1 MNCAELEIP
10 LCDYLDGALYG
21 ERKAEVE
28 AHLAECASCASLA
41 KDAQAAVE
49 FIGRA
54 EVVEPPPE
62 LLTRI
67 LFDLRGEIQREAPV
81 AGGARQWFAQWLRPV
96 LQPKFAMGMA
106 MTILSLSMLERFAG
120 IEVRQLNPADL
131 DPAKIVMSIEDRA
144 HRGWLAVV
152 KYYESLRLVY
162 EIQTRIQE
170 WTVPEEG
177 DQPPANDEAKQ
188 PSTGGAAGKS
198 STERRERGAK

>member
-10 LCDYLDGALYG
+10 LCDYLDGALHG

-41 KDAQAAVE
+41 KDAQVAVE

-67 LFDLRGEIQREAPV
+67 LFDLRGEIQREAPMAV
-81 AGGARQWFAQWLRPV
+81 GVRKWFAQWLRPV

-106 MTILSLSMLERFAG
+106 MTVLSLSMLGRVAG

-131 DPAKIVMSIEDRA
+131 DPAKIVMGVEDRV

-177 DQPPANDEAKQ
+177 DQQPAEDAAA
-188 PSTGGAAGKS
+188 PATGRAAGKS

>member
-1 MNCAELEIP
+1 MNCAELEIL
-10 LCDYLDGALYG
+10 LCDYLDGALHL

-28 AHLAECASCASLA
+28 AHLAGCASCASLA
-41 KDAQAAVE
+41 KDAQVAVE

-67 LFDLRGEIQREAPV
+67 LFDLRGEIQREAPLASGV
-81 AGGARQWFAQWLRPV
+81 RKWFAHWLRSA

-106 MTILSLSMLERFAG
+106 MTILSLSMLGRFAG

-131 DPAKIVMSIEDRA
+131 DPAKIVMSVEDRV

-177 DQPPANDEAKQ
+177 DQQPAGDAAPPAT
-188 PSTGGAAGKS
+188 SGAAGKS
-198 STERRERGAK
+198 SPERRERGAK

>member
-1 MNCAELEIP
+1 MNCAELEIL
-10 LCDYLDGALYG
+10 LCDYLDGALHG

-49 FIGRA
+49 FIERA
-54 EVVEPPPE
+54 EEVEPPPE

-67 LFDLRGEIQREAPV
+67 LFDLRGEVQREAPV
-81 AGGARQWFAQWLRPV
+81 AGGIRKWFAQWLQPV

-106 MTILSLSMLERFAG
+106 MTILSLSMLGRFAG

-131 DPAKIVMSIEDRA
+131 DPAKIVINIEDRV

-152 KYYESLRLVY
+152 KYYENLRLVY
-162 EIQTRIQE
+162 EVQTRIQE

-177 DQPPANDEAKQ
+177 DQTPADDEAKR
-188 PSTGGAAGKS
+188 PATGGAAGKPS
-198 STERRERGAK
+198 PEQRERGTT